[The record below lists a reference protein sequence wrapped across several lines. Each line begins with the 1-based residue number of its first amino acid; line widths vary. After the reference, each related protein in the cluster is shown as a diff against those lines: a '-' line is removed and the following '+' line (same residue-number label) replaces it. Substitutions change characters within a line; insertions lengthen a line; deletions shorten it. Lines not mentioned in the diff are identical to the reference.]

1 MRAGRAI
8 AQGRAQKRPP
18 PTEPAA
24 MPPRNPARRLLS
36 AVLCLLPPVAHA
48 YSAHDAIPGSRL
60 EIFEQSRH
68 FPHQDEPVRFASVLL
83 EFLRT
88 TEPAPFDRT
97 DLRTR
102 LAGRENPAS
111 SPA

>member
-1 MRAGRAI
+1 LDTLI
-8 AQGRAQKRPP
+8 
-18 PTEPAA
+18 
-24 MPPRNPARRLLS
+24 
-36 AVLCLLPPVAHA
+36 PVAHA

-88 TEPAPFDRT
+88 SEPAPFDKS
-97 DLRTR
+97 DLRARLTR
-102 LAGRENPAS
+102 RETPGV
-111 SPA
+111 SPT